1 MNKIM
6 LSLLLIFLFAV
17 LPVFAENYPGKVV
30 ADGSAM
36 TDSGFAHRAQMTAT
50 LSYDVIGSLLE
61 VGFSNSSDVG
71 EIYESI
77 SQDQDKVFTG
87 DITLSDGLQSDI
99 FDGIAVGPDNLYI
112 FYKILNQESLDSI
125 SVSISALD
133 DASEEVSIPWVV
145 YLDLVGQAGETV
157 RYVLS
162 SPDGT
167 PMQNIY
173 KSQTKVAENSAA
185 VYKVTINASYES
197 NESNSYPA
205 GEYTGTIEIQILG
218 V

>member
-17 LPVFAENYPGKVV
+17 LPVSAENYSGKVV

-36 TDSGFAHRAQMTAT
+36 TDSGFAHQAQMTAT

-77 SQDQDKVFTG
+77 SRDKVFTD

-133 DASEEVSIPWVV
+133 DSSEEVSIPWVV

>member
-1 MNKIM
+1 MNKIILSLM
-6 LSLLLIFLFAV
+6 LSFLFAV

-36 TDSGFAHRAQMTAT
+36 TESGFAHRAQMTAT

-77 SQDQDKVFTG
+77 SQDKVFTG

-162 SPDGT
+162 SPEGT

-173 KSQTKVAENSAA
+173 KNQAKVAENSAA

-205 GEYTGTIEIQILG
+205 GEYAGTIEIQILG

>member
-17 LPVFAENYPGKVV
+17 LPVSAENYQGKVV
-30 ADGSAM
+30 ADASAM
-36 TDSGFAHRAQMTAT
+36 TEDSEFAHRAQMTAT

-77 SQDQDKVFTG
+77 SQDKVFTG

-99 FDGIAVGPDNLYI
+99 FDGIAVGPEDLYI

-133 DASEEVSIPWVV
+133 DVSEEVSIPWVV

-162 SPDGT
+162 SPEGT

-205 GEYTGTIEIQILG
+205 GKYAGTIEIQILG

>member
-1 MNKIM
+1 MNKIILSLM
-6 LSLLLIFLFAV
+6 LSFLFAV

-61 VGFSNSSDVG
+61 VGFSTSSDVG

-77 SQDQDKVFTG
+77 SQDKVFTG

-162 SPDGT
+162 SPEGT

-173 KSQTKVAENSAA
+173 KNQAKVAENSAA

-205 GEYTGTIEIQILG
+205 GEYAGTIEIQILG

>member
-17 LPVFAENYPGKVV
+17 LPVSAEDYKGKVV

-71 EIYESI
+71 EIYEPI
-77 SQDQDKVFTG
+77 SQNKVFTG

-133 DASEEVSIPWVV
+133 DDSEKVSIPWVV

-185 VYKVTINASYES
+185 VYKVSINASYES

-205 GEYTGTIEIQILG
+205 GEYAGTIEIQILG

>member
-17 LPVFAENYPGKVV
+17 LPVSAENYPGKVV

-36 TDSGFAHRAQMTAT
+36 TDLGFAHGAQMTAT

-77 SQDQDKVFTG
+77 SQDKVFTG

-133 DASEEVSIPWVV
+133 DSSEEVSIPWVV

>member
-1 MNKIM
+1 M
-6 LSLLLIFLFAV
+6 
-17 LPVFAENYPGKVV
+17 VF
-30 ADGSAM
+30 
-36 TDSGFAHRAQMTAT
+36 
-50 LSYDVIGSLLE
+50 
-61 VGFSNSSDVG
+61 
-71 EIYESI
+71 
-77 SQDQDKVFTG
+77 
-87 DITLSDGLQSDI
+87 
-99 FDGIAVGPDNLYI
+99 
-112 FYKILNQESLDSI
+112 QESLDSI

-173 KSQTKVAENSAA
+173 KNQAKVAENSAA

-205 GEYTGTIEIQILG
+205 GEYAGAIEIQILG

>member
-17 LPVFAENYPGKVV
+17 LPVSAEDYKGKVV

-71 EIYESI
+71 EIYELI
-77 SQDQDKVFTG
+77 SQNKVFTG

-99 FDGIAVGPDNLYI
+99 FDGIAVGPDDLYI

-133 DASEEVSIPWVV
+133 DDSEEVSIPWVI

-173 KSQTKVAENSAA
+173 KRQTKVAENSAA
-185 VYKVTINASYES
+185 VYKVSINASYES

-205 GEYTGTIEIQILG
+205 GVYAGTIEIQILG

>member
-17 LPVFAENYPGKVV
+17 LPVSAENYPGKVV

-36 TDSGFAHRAQMTAT
+36 TDSGFAHGAQMTAT

-77 SQDQDKVFTG
+77 SQDKVFTG

-133 DASEEVSIPWVV
+133 DSSEEVSIPWVV